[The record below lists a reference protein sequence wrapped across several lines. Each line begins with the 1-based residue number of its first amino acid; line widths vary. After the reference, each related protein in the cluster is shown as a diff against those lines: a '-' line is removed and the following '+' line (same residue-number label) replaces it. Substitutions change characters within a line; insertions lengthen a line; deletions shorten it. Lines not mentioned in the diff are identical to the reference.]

1 MIWGS
6 MVGLWWHWHQ
16 WRSWVCCV
24 GLQCWLQ
31 PRSCR
36 GRCREWWPADSGSG
50 CLAQP
55 GLRFLC
61 WPIVLRMPC
70 ARCLGLC
77 VGVSSALLDTTARH
91 APTVAGCVR
100 TRSKLRLRGCVQ
112 GYSWAAAS
120 QGSLRAR
127 LGSGGTCLPA
137 ALHGAASKSLV
148 PCVRGALL

>member
-1 MIWGS
+1 MG
-6 MVGLWWHWHQ
+6 GLWWHWRP
-16 WRSWVCCV
+16 WGSWVFCV
-24 GLQCWLQ
+24 GLQWKLQ

-36 GRCREWWPADSGSG
+36 GRCGEWWPAGSG
-50 CLAQP
+50 CGCLARP

-70 ARCLGLC
+70 ARCLGLS
-77 VGVSSALLDTTARH
+77 VGVSIALLDTTARH

-127 LGSGGTCLPA
+127 LGAGGTCLPA

-148 PCVRGALL
+148 SCVRGALL

>member
-1 MIWGS
+1 MWVSNVGS
-6 MVGLWWHWHQ
+6 SRGLAGGVVGSGGLRTAGLAVL
-16 WRSWVCCV
+16 RSLGFGFCAGLLCCV
-24 GLQCWLQ
+24 LPVCVV
-31 PRSCR
+31 
-36 GRCREWWPADSGSG
+36 
-50 CLAQP
+50 LA
-55 GLRFLC
+55 F
-61 WPIVLRMPC
+61 
-70 ARCLGLC
+70 GLC

-148 PCVRGALL
+148 SCVRGALL